1 MRLLSRHILRSLA
14 APFVWGLLALTGLL
28 LLNSLA
34 RLIDTF
40 GGKGLSVAVMTEAIV
55 LHLPALMTLTL
66 PMAILVAALYAYT
79 TLAADLEMVAM
90 YASGISVWRMVR
102 PALLLATGVAALDF
116 LLFDQIVP
124 VSNTR
129 LRTLQYDVERTTP
142 TVALRAG
149 ELNRLP
155 PSHTLRARTID
166 PETGRMRDVTIW
178 DLGRYDG
185 RRVIHA
191 DSGVMAAS
199 TDQLDLL
206 LTLYDGEVLDLA
218 GPDPTKVERTDFRVN
233 RIRLGE
239 IGKQFERSADQ
250 LERGDRELSG
260 CELLDGISRLS
271 WERDEGTRLREQLT
285 RRDLRQLAGLAPL
298 PPQPLPERPTFAPR
312 CGAWRQVNRAVKAVL
327 LPAELEA
334 QAPVQA
340 PQDTLRPRL
349 GSRRGRQDS
358 AAAAPRRDSLDP
370 GGPADAIAQDSTRLA
385 APVESLA
392 MPVRPDSVALGGG
405 FLVDPGQF
413 VPPAAQDGLVSTIAE
428 VNGARSSTRDAER
441 RVREYAVEYHKKF
454 AIPVTSFCF
463 VLIGVALALKYP
475 RSGIGLV
482 IGGSLV
488 IFLAFYILLIGGE
501 NLANKGVITP
511 AAAMYLPVGVF
522 SLIGLGAVTS
532 ANREMGTARTSSLV
546 DVLRDLF
553 RRRR

>member
-40 GGKGLSVAVMTEAIV
+40 GGKGLSVAVMTEAII

-90 YASGISVWRMVR
+90 YASGISVWKMVR
-102 PALLLATGVAALDF
+102 PALVLATGVAAVDF

-166 PETGRMRDVTIW
+166 PETGRMTDVTIW

-191 DSGVMAAS
+191 DSGRMAAS
-199 TDQLDLL
+199 TDQIDLL
-206 LTLYDGEVLDLA
+206 LTLYDGEVVDLA
-218 GPDPTKVERTDFRVN
+218 GPDPTKVERTGFRVN

-260 CELLDGISRLS
+260 CELLDGIERLS
-271 WERDEGTRLREQLT
+271 WERTEGTRLREQLT

-298 PPQPLPERPTFAPR
+298 PPQPLPERPTFAPH
-312 CGAWRQVNRAVKAVL
+312 CGAWRQVNRAVKSVL

-334 QAPVQA
+334 QAPQA
-340 PQDTLRPRL
+340 PAIAQDTLRPKL
-349 GSRRGRQDS
+349 GLGRRKNTT
-358 AAAAPRRDSLDP
+358 AAARRDSLDP
-370 GGPADAIAQDSTRLA
+370 GGPTDAIAQDTTRLA

-392 MPVRPDSVALGGG
+392 MPVRPDSVAMNGG

-413 VPPAAQDGLVSTIAE
+413 APPAAQDGLVSTIAE
-428 VNGARSSTRDAER
+428 VNGAKSSARDAQR

-454 AIPVTSFCF
+454 AIPITSFCF

-482 IGGSLV
+482 VGGSLV

-511 AAAMYLPVGVF
+511 AAAMYAPVGVL
-522 SLIGLGAVTS
+522 SLVGLAAVAS

-553 RRRR
+553 RRRG